1 VSDEEGVKVS
11 LRHSVCLCLR
21 FDDRGHGTRHHLAA
35 EGWEGGVMPD
45 ITPILNVPARLAQ
58 SVLWFAGLVA
68 VIFVA
73 VWAISAWN
81 KRGGGGI

>member
-1 VSDEEGVKVS
+1 
-11 LRHSVCLCLR
+11 
-21 FDDRGHGTRHHLAA
+21 
-35 EGWEGGVMPD
+35 MPD